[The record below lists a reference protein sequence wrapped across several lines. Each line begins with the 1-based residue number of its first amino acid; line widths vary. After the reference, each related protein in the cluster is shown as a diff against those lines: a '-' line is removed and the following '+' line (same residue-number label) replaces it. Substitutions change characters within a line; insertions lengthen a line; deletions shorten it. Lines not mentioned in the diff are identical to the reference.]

1 MSTGTVIRHAKKQKN
16 KKKRHAV
23 WRGTEPFARFSSIGC
38 FASYAIVD
46 EITGCVSTTYFVGC
60 SLDYGVG
67 QRKIMLEGESGSG

>member
-1 MSTGTVIRHAKKQKN
+1 MSTGTIIRHAKKT
-16 KKKRHAV
+16 HAV
-23 WRGTEPFARFSSIGC
+23 WRWIEPFARFSSIGC

-60 SLDYGVG
+60 SLDYGVD